1 MSRDDPQ
8 LAHCDVCE
16 AIVQGRKYQGVLNS
30 VRNKNPDGSTNS
42 ISWVDEATGI
52 TFGATVGFRAD
63 SGEEFTGYPM
73 EALKYHSPDY
83 HELYKKNPNA
93 LIKWTVTSTG
103 RTYYVFTKSDDNKTQ
118 SIIDKYIKSVIANPK
133 EHAAREAYKFDAMKQ
148 WWSTFDIEATDFSQ
162 NLKDSLS
169 KASNLVGGG
178 QYYPLQTIF
187 KIAQAEPESIREIFR
202 SLFDESNSES
212 ERIKQFFSAIWP
224 LVELYG
230 DIQNPAMRK
239 GSIDA
244 RFVSFIL
251 SLRFPNRFLYYKYTE
266 LLKFCKVIYGKD
278 FSFGGDD
285 TDKIIKAQSI
295 GLEIIEEFKK
305 HPDHMSVVE
314 ILGGNDSRVTD
325 DNLWFVQDAY
335 WWYSAQLDDNVLLKK
350 VKRFMEDNPDW
361 RESEHWSLTQA
372 QISEAVAAFQ
382 DKFSPEKLQE
392 MSDEEILR
400 WIPYR
405 EVTTNDGLSYLLE
418 HSSVIG
424 KMGGIGGGSAG
435 KMGYYQ
441 GKDGNWKTLM
451 NKVTTQEDVL
461 NHRKIDIDVL
471 VNMHRYIASDDFNGL
486 QSYINGLEE
495 NTSEDGRYKAV
506 VPGLVWVR
514 KYFTVLFPDKF
525 VELYGG
531 GFVKKL
537 ENVAGMGKINGDGK
551 DPDYSLWYSQM
562 NKVAK
567 IAPQL
572 NITNYE
578 LSRIIWDLV
587 NEEQKEEEAMNKDAV
602 EQSETISLNTII
614 YGPPGTGKTY
624 SIQSYKNQLLANQN
638 SKFTNLIKGS
648 VKDSLLF
655 LFAQNNNT
663 PQNSSDIW
671 RSEQFQKLQEY
682 NGRTKSNEAAVY
694 NELVYNNKGLFVRV
708 EEDRIKYHASQEG
721 LDYIQ
726 SVIDSQAEDSTPSIE
741 DFYQFITFHQ
751 SYGYE
756 EFIEGIRAETDESG
770 GIRYAVRDG
779 VFKSFCRRA
788 ESDPE
793 NKYLFV
799 IDEIN
804 RANISKVFGE
814 LITLLEPSKRLGAD
828 EELTTTL
835 PYSGEK
841 FGIPKNVYVIGTM
854 NTADRS
860 IALLDI
866 ALRRRFDFVELMPKP
881 ELLSTDVE
889 DVDLQKLLTT
899 INAKVT
905 EEIDRNH
912 QIGHSYLMGIATLA
926 DLHRAWYQ
934 RVVPLLQEY
943 FYDDNDDLRSVLKT
957 FVDKNEVVVLQ
968 GEEFKQALIGIYEE
982 TQSSD
987 PGIQL

>member
-1 MSRDDPQ
+1 MTSDNVYSSTIDTLVDNYVRHVTDNVQRQVDD
-8 LAHCDVCE
+8 E
-16 AIVQGRKYQGVLNS
+16 R
-30 VRNKNPDGSTNS
+30 
-42 ISWVDEATGI
+42 
-52 TFGATVGFRAD
+52 
-63 SGEEFTGYPM
+63 
-73 EALKYHSPDY
+73 
-83 HELYKKNPNA
+83 
-93 LIKWTVTSTG
+93 
-103 RTYYVFTKSDDNKTQ
+103 
-118 SIIDKYIKSVIANPK
+118 
-133 EHAAREAYKFDAMKQ
+133 YKFDALRHFRD
-148 WWSTFDIEATDFSQ
+148 TFNLDAEDIAA
-162 NLKDSLS
+162 NIKDSLS
-169 KASNLVGGG
+169 KVGNLAVGAG
-178 QYYPLQTIF
+178 YYPVASIYD
-187 KIAQAEPESIREIFR
+187 IAANEPETAREALR
-202 SLFDESNSES
+202 SLFSNDQPEVD
-212 ERIKQFFSAIWP
+212 RI
-224 LVELYG
+224 
-230 DIQNPAMRK
+230 
-239 GSIDA
+239 A
-244 RFVSFIL
+244 RFQETMAPLSKQYSSKTVAYPHNMDLRFISLLL
-251 SLRFPNRFLYYKYTE
+251 SLRLPESFMYFKPTQVDAIYKE
-266 LLKFCKVIYGKD
+266 IYGEKTGT
-278 FSFGGDD
+278 SSGDID
-285 TDKIIKAQSI
+285 RLIKARDLGRNLMDS
-295 GLEIIEEFKK
+295 LKNRWPEEFRTISAAMGFE
-305 HPDHMSVVE
+305 DE
-314 ILGGNDSRVTD
+314 Y
-325 DNLWFVQDAY
+325 NLWFAQDVI
-335 WWYSAQLDDNVLLKK
+335 WYSATRANDSTLADKIRQ
-350 VKRFMEDNPDW
+350 FMEDNPDW
-361 RESEHWSLTQA
+361 RESSHWTLTQD
-372 QISEAVAAFQ
+372 QIDAAVAPFQ
-382 DKFSPEKLQE
+382 EKFSPEKLQQ

-405 EVTTNDGLSYLLE
+405 EATTNDGLSYLLE
-418 HSSVIG
+418 HSPVIG

-471 VNMHRYIASDDFNGL
+471 ANMHRYISSDDFDGL
-486 QSYINGLEE
+486 HSYINGLEE
-495 NTSEDGRYKAV
+495 NTSEDGKYKAV

-562 NKVAK
+562 SKIAK

-587 NEEQKEEEAMNKDAV
+587 NEEQKEEEAMNEEAT

-624 SIQSYKNQLLANQN
+624 SIQGYKDQLLANQN